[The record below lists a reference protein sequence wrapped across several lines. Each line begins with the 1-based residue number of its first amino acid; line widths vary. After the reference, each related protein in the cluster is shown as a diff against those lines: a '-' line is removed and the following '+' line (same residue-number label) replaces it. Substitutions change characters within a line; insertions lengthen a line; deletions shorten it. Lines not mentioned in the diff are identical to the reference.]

1 LTDDNFSNSIT
12 VTVVTDK
19 MEQLVEGTS
28 FGKNDTRIVRVD
40 DLYLNAKLE
49 GHIILIYN
57 LDIPGMIGRI
67 GTVLGKHQINIAD
80 MTCGRKQIGSLAL
93 MLINIGASIS
103 AKVMQEISDLDN
115 VTFAKQ
121 IKL

>member
-1 LTDDNFSNSIT
+1 MI
-12 VTVVTDK
+12 
-19 MEQLVEGTS
+19 
-28 FGKNDTRIVRVD
+28 VD

-67 GTVLGKHQINIAD
+67 GTVLGKHEINIAD

-93 MLINIGASIS
+93 MLINIGESIPIEI
-103 AKVMQEISDLDN
+103 MHEISELDN